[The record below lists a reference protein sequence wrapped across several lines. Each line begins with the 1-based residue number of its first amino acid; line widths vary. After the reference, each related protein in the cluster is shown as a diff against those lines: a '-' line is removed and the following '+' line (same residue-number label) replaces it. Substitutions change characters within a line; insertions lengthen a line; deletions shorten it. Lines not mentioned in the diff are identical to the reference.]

1 MGLESL
7 TMSTGTPESLVATP
21 TDSSVR
27 PITTAQES
35 PQVSDFQ
42 IALQLQQ
49 NALHQTV
56 TETSQNATEG
66 DLIAP
71 EAKKV
76 EQNQTS
82 DEENA
87 LLNPNLLLNFMIPA
101 PALLPVAVAPTAKD
115 ETAANFET
123 ATSAPMETTLAPA
136 PQTRSGSLPVLSGLE
151 MASTQELPQEIQAAI
166 DALSKA
172 VAPGTTKPSEGNEK
186 LSPTTEMM
194 ESPKAAQTL
203 APVPGTES
211 SSPSVG
217 STLPSTTT
225 APQEAVA
232 TPSTPPTRTAVRLP
246 ELSQQLVP
254 ILRRVNTEGR
264 QELRV
269 RLDPP
274 HLGELNVIVEDGL
287 DGISVRIVAE
297 SRETLLLLQDQR
309 TQLHDELSR
318 QNLAVASFSASL
330 AGDTSGQ
337 RSPSRFFAA
346 PAPRSVQ
353 GVAVPEAESL
363 SVVARI
369 PLTIGGLDVHA

>member
-1 MGLESL
+1 
-7 TMSTGTPESLVATP
+7 
-21 TDSSVR
+21 
-27 PITTAQES
+27 
-35 PQVSDFQ
+35 
-42 IALQLQQ
+42 
-49 NALHQTV
+49 
-56 TETSQNATEG
+56 
-66 DLIAP
+66 
-71 EAKKV
+71 
-76 EQNQTS
+76 
-82 DEENA
+82 
-87 LLNPNLLLNFMIPA
+87 MIPA
-101 PALLPVAVAPTAKD
+101 PAPLLVTVAPTVKD
-115 ETAANFET
+115 ETAVNVEG
-123 ATSAPMETTLAPA
+123 ATSAPTEATLAPT
-136 PQTRSGSLPVLSGLE
+136 PQTPSDSLPVLSGLE
-151 MASTQELPQEIQAAI
+151 MASTQELPQEIQAAV
-166 DALSKA
+166 DALSEA
-172 VAPGTTKPSEGNEK
+172 VAPGTTKHSEGNET

-194 ESPKAAQTL
+194 ESPKAAQTV

-211 SSPSVG
+211 PSPSVG
-217 STLPSTTT
+217 SALSTTTT

-232 TPSTPPTRTAVRLP
+232 TPASTPPTRTAVRLP

-318 QNLAVASFSASL
+318 QNLSVASFSASL

-346 PAPRSVQ
+346 PTHRSLLSA
-353 GVAVPEAESL
+353 AVPEAESL